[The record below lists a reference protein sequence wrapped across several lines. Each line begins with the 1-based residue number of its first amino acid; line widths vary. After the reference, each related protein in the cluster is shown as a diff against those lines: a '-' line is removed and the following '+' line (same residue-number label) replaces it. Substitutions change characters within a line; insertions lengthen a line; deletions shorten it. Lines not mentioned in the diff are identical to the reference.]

1 MMNAPT
7 PNEIL
12 AAIRKAA
19 SDLAKIPSK
28 REFMAHSGLVE
39 YHVLSH
45 FPSWVEAVRAA
56 GLDIQPGNVKLGPEP
71 LLEDWGRLVR
81 RLRRIPTRMM
91 YRREGS
97 HSPNTFDRHIGPWSA
112 IPGAFRQWAQG
123 KEEWTDVL
131 AMIPPQTDIAIQTVY
146 PSPTTNDEP
155 PPTPVE
161 TRPRHTKLGDR
172 PTYGNPIDFRGL
184 RHEPVNESGVVF
196 LFGMV
201 ARELG
206 YLVEAVQAGYPD
218 CEAKRQIGPGKWQRV
233 RIEFEYESR
242 NFRDHGHPLNGCDVI
257 VCWRHNWPDCPSH
270 LQVVG
275 LCHILSSLATSDE

>member
-1 MMNAPT
+1 MSAPT
-7 PNEIL
+7 QSEVL

-19 SDLAKIPSK
+19 NDLGRIPSK

-39 YHVLSH
+39 YHVLSN

-81 RLRRIPTRMM
+81 RLRRIPTRMT

-97 HSPNTFDRHIGPWSA
+97 HSANTFDKHVGPWSA
-112 IPGAFRQWAQG
+112 IPTAFRKWAHG

-131 AMIPPQTDIAIQTVY
+131 AMIPLQADAAIQPAH

-155 PPTPVE
+155 PSTPE
-161 TRPRHTKLGDR
+161 QTRPRHTKLGDR

-242 NFRDHGHPLNGCDVI
+242 NFRDHGHSPDGCDVI

-270 LQVVG
+270 LQVVELRQVLSG
-275 LCHILSSLATSDE
+275 LAASDE